1 MYQIQ
6 NSLQWTLPGLKMPPG
21 FQSLQRWTNFL
32 ELKLFVIL
40 PLACIRPF
48 SYYDT
53 LAFMTGFPIALSIWI
68 WLACK
73 LLVFFTKSPETRRHI
88 KVYSF
93 GAFLLLLYII
103 FPSVSAAVLRY
114 FKCVEFE
121 GVRAD
126 GGRQLRRVML
136 ADYNI
141 SCDSRKY
148 RGAGTAYAML
158 MVLVY
163 PVGIPSRGRVPILG
177 GVRSAAIEEED
188 NGSTAS
194 PWK

>member
-21 FQSLQRWTNFL
+21 FQALQRWTNFL
-32 ELKLFVIL
+32 DLNLLMIL
-40 PLACIRPF
+40 PVSCIRPF

-53 LAFMTGFPIALSIWI
+53 LAFMTGFPIALSAWI
-68 WLACK
+68 LLACEA
-73 LLVFFTKSPETRRHI
+73 LAFCSARAEARRRVR
-88 KVYSF
+88 VYGF
-93 GAFLLLLYII
+93 GAFLLLLFLI

-126 GGRQLRRVML
+126 GGRQLRRVLL

-141 SCDSRKY
+141 SCDSRTY
-148 RGAGTAYAML
+148 RGAGMAYAML

-163 PVGIPSRGRVPILG
+163 PVGIPSRGRVPIFG
-177 GVRSAAIEEED
+177 GARSAAIEEGPR
-188 NGSTAS
+188 GSTA